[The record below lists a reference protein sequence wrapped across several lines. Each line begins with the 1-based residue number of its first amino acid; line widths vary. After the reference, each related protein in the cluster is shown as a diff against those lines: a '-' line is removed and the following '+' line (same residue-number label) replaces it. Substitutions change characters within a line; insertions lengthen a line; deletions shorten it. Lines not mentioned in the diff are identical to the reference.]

1 MKKRIVSFLM
11 ALVMAVSLLPVSAF
25 AANGA
30 YKVAEDATAQQG
42 EDNSKVTV
50 YFSLSDNG
58 KYKTG
63 TSGKTLAYVP
73 VTVEYFDLDD
83 YGLGKY
89 TRADA
94 GEQPTVLHLFIK
106 MLEQEYLNSG
116 KLTIGGD
123 ALTVSGGA
131 GSMYMT
137 QFWGHDQ
144 NLTYYV
150 NHVYPIMSGSTGATA
165 DWIILKDG
173 DVVDV
178 AMFDDWSFWS
188 DAYAGFQYFMDGDAP
203 THSYTATAGEAKT
216 ITCKTAQ
223 TNMMSPSGTQYNV
236 CGTQTVYYGKTLF
249 AGDAQSV
256 TTDSSGAASI
266 TFPEAGDWYVWA
278 NGAKGKSTSNVVSS
292 PAYAA
297 VTVEAG
303 GVTTPKLTL
312 ALNAKTGLQT
322 VVAGMKNNIQAYD
335 EDGEFVMC
343 RWECSDPSVVFKPSN
358 SAKNDGKGTEYW
370 DVDFT
375 PANIAQNV
383 TITATALDDP
393 TLTGTFTFDVVV
405 FGELYTK
412 VDGVRQDELTLTTEK
427 WKVGR
432 KNTTV
437 NYVVVP
443 DGVDEIAIRPA
454 VGCDVQA
461 LRWTAD
467 AYDEDGFTT
476 VSRDTGAL
484 DETNSLY
491 AAIAERFPK
500 DQYFYTKVNVVK
512 CDKTETD
519 INVTAT
525 VKEMYFFWPL
535 GGEAPTDIKAEGAT
549 LYTPQKLES
558 GVFKLLMDKKAE
570 SARFLFR
577 INADK
582 AYLSDAAFSAVGQ
595 ELSIENGYF
604 VLPVNTAD
612 FGPDKTFPEKLTNKT
627 YYVVAVNPDGRKTP
641 LRVTALRR
649 DDTKDTPDAV
659 VDYLCLASQY
669 TNNANHATGY
679 YGTMPERTLAG
690 YPQSGTGMNMIVS
703 LGNFGGYITYRFDQL
718 ITNDPNHPYGVDFV
732 VRGNNYDVNHL
743 SFYEPAN
750 VLVSQDG
757 ETWYTLAGSDHYS
770 NNAYW
775 DYTMTYT
782 KSDKTVSVFGGEAGL
797 GAEWTD
803 NYGNKGISY
812 LYPLKENYPLFQW
825 SDALEQSITVSGTL
839 LEQAGN
845 DPYGSGA
852 AATPKWGYADTC
864 YNGLNPYTGDEG
876 GEVFDLDWAV
886 DENGQP
892 VQLDW
897 VKYVKVQTASNI
909 DGGSIGEKSAEI
921 SAIYKTD
928 AAAAPVGVTAA
939 PASISI
945 NGQKLA
951 LKDGVDVYSA
961 VADTAVE
968 VAVDAPEGANVY
980 INDVYGK
987 SAKFDSLNHRMVR
1000 VVVQEGEKE
1009 PVIYYVN
1016 LKTQAQADEDAVADV
1031 IAKINAIGTVTLDS
1045 KSAIDEARKAYDK
1058 LTAAQQA
1065 KVSNYAT
1072 LTAAETTYAK
1082 LVADKADQDAAD
1094 AVVAKIDAIGTV
1106 TLDSKKAID
1115 AARKAYD
1122 KLTAAQQARVNN
1134 YATLTTAETTYA
1146 KLVQDKADQDA
1157 ADAVIAKI
1165 NAIGVVSRAA
1175 KSRIDAARKAY
1186 DGLTDAQKALVP
1198 ASVVKTLTDAETAY
1212 SNLPPRHSS
1221 DDTADS
1227 TKPAQSSR
1235 TGDAGIAI
1243 YAAMS
1248 LLSVTGGTWVIGK
1261 KRKH

>member
-1 MKKRIVSFLM
+1 MFLRICAKIQASRPFKIRKIQKRKENHAMKKRILSLLL
-11 ALVMAVSLLPVSAF
+11 ALVMVLSLIPTLAF
-25 AANGA
+25 AA
-30 YKVAEDATAQQG
+30 G
-42 EDNSKVTV
+42 EDYSKVTV

-58 KYKTG
+58 KYKNG

-116 KLTIGGD
+116 KLTVGGD

-203 THSYTATAGEAKT
+203 THSYTATAGEAKV

-249 AGDAQSV
+249 AGDAKSV
-256 TTDSSGAASI
+256 TTDSNGAASI

-278 NGAKGKSTSNVVSS
+278 NGAKGKSTTNVVSS

-303 GVTTPKLTL
+303 GGVTAPKLTL
-312 ALNAKTGLQT
+312 TMDKES
-322 VVAGMKNNIQAYD
+322 VVWSQKVAVTATNEKD
-335 EDGEFVMC
+335 EPVVC
-343 RWECSDPSVVFKPSN
+343 NWKVSDPSVTLY
-358 SAKNDGKGTEYW
+358 SAKYSWDEQTSISIKGTE
-370 DVDFT
+370 VK
-375 PANIAQNV
+375 NGIV
-383 TITATALDDP
+383 LTATSVDDP
-393 TLTGTFTFDVVV
+393 TLQAELRFDVLPLAEVYAVFGDGTKQPLTMKAETRAVGNGTFNVI
-405 FGELYTK
+405 
-412 VDGVRQDELTLTTEK
+412 
-427 WKVGR
+427 
-432 KNTTV
+432 
-437 NYVVVP
+437 
-443 DGVDEIAIRPA
+443 EIPADADHIIVRPA
-454 VGCDVQA
+454 AGFDISDGSGPNTNTPQ
-461 LRWTAD
+461 WTPE
-467 AYDEDGFTT
+467 YDSEGYCAVTRAEGDLEKTT
-476 VSRDTGAL
+476 YAPERITFNRAVLPKYPAAVWFCSR
-484 DETNSLY
+484 
-491 AAIAERFPK
+491 
-500 DQYFYTKVNVVK
+500 
-512 CDKTETD
+512 
-519 INVTAT
+519 INVA
-525 VKEMYFFWPL
+525 KNAIYLAWEL
-535 GGEAPTDIKAEGAT
+535 STDNPIQEIKAENAT
-549 LYTPQKLES
+549 LYTPVRLTQS
-558 GVFKLLMDKKAE
+558 SFRMLLDRNAE
-570 SARFLFR
+570 TAAFLF
-577 INADK
+577 ATDAEK
-582 AYLSDAAFSAVGQ
+582 VYLTDEQYKTEGATLEQKDGF
-595 ELSIENGYF
+595 Y
-604 VLPVNTAD
+604 VLPVKASDLEPNA
-612 FGPDKTFPEKLTNKT
+612 KLPNLMEKT
-627 YYVVAVNPDGRKTP
+627 YYVVAESATGRK
-641 LRVTALRR
+641 LRINVKVNQR
-649 DDTKDTPDAV
+649 DNAMDTPTAV
-659 VDYLCLASQY
+659 EEYLCLASQY
-669 TNNANHATGY
+669 TDNANSVTGL

-690 YPQSGTGMNMIVS
+690 YPQSGTGMGMIVS

-732 VRGNNYDVNHL
+732 VRGNNYGTNDF

-757 ETWYTLAGSDHYS
+757 KTWYTLAGSDHYS
-770 NNAYW
+770 NHAYW
-775 DYTMTYT
+775 DYTITYT
-782 KSDKTVSVFGGEAGL
+782 KSTGTSTVYGGASGT
-797 GAEWTD
+797 AADWTD
-803 NYGNKGISY
+803 SMGYSGTSY
-812 LYPLKENYPLFQW
+812 LYPNKALYPLFPW
-825 SDALEQSITVSGTL
+825 TAENDTSITVTGTL
-839 LEQAGN
+839 LGGEGTTREEIF
-845 DPYGSGA
+845 DV
-852 AATPKWGYADTC
+852 ATPKWGYADTC
-864 YNGLNPYTGDEG
+864 YNGLNPYTGAEG

-892 VQLDW
+892 VKLDW
-897 VKYVKVQTASNI
+897 VKYVKVQTASNV
-909 DGGSIGEKSAEI
+909 DGGSIGEKSTEV

-1031 IAKINAIGTVTLDS
+1031 IAKI
-1045 KSAIDEARKAYDK
+1045 
-1058 LTAAQQA
+1058 
-1065 KVSNYAT
+1065 
-1072 LTAAETTYAK
+1072 
-1082 LVADKADQDAAD
+1082 
-1094 AVVAKIDAIGTV
+1094 DAIGKV
-1106 TLDSKKAID
+1106 TKDSGSDIK

-1122 KLTAAQQARVNN
+1122 AL
-1134 YATLTTAETTYA
+1134 
-1146 KLVQDKADQDA
+1146 
-1157 ADAVIAKI
+1157 
-1165 NAIGVVSRAA
+1165 S
-1175 KSRIDAARKAY
+1175 
-1186 DGLTDAQKALVP
+1186 DAQKELVTNYQ
-1198 ASVVKTLTDAETAY
+1198 TLLDAEKSYKKLTR
-1212 SNLPPRHSS
+1212 PTGGSS
-1221 DDTADS
+1221 SSSTTDDKKNDGKDVKS
-1227 TKPAQSSR
+1227 GN
-1235 TGDAGIAI
+1235 TGDAGITLYLGMGLVAVMAGAVI
-1243 YAAMS
+1243 
-1248 LLSVTGGTWVIGK
+1248 VTR
-1261 KRKH
+1261 KRKEN

>member
-1 MKKRIVSFLM
+1 MKKRIL
-11 ALVMAVSLLPVSAF
+11 SLLLALMMVLSLIPTLAF
-25 AANGA
+25 AA
-30 YKVAEDATAQQG
+30 G

-58 KYKTG
+58 KYKNG

-116 KLTIGGD
+116 KLTVGGD

-178 AMFDDWSFWS
+178 AMFDDWSFWG
-188 DAYAGFQYFMDGDAP
+188 DAYAGFQYFMDGDAL

-249 AGDAQSV
+249 ASDAQSV

-278 NGAKGKSTSNVVSS
+278 NGAKGKSTNNVVSS

-312 ALNAKTGLQT
+312 TMKKKMAMVYCSTGLE
-322 VVAGMKNNIQAYD
+322 AYD
-335 EDGEFVMC
+335 ESGERATCLWEVDEAHRQSVYAPKSPWNGTPDGEGNYPGKYNMYFT
-343 RWECSDPSVVFKPSN
+343 SDAPQ
-358 SAKNDGKGTEYW
+358 T
-370 DVDFT
+370 
-375 PANIAQNV
+375 NV
-383 TITATALDDP
+383 TITATMVSDP
-393 TLTGTFTFDVVV
+393 TVKASVTFDIVPMAEIYAVVN
-405 FGELYTK
+405 GEKAQKLEIEQLK
-412 VDGVRQDELTLTTEK
+412 DAAGKSHGEGIVIPA
-427 WKVGR
+427 
-432 KNTTV
+432 
-437 NYVVVP
+437 YVEQVM
-443 DGVDEIAIRPA
+443 IRPA
-454 VGCDVQA
+454 GEYLV
-461 LRWTAD
+461 AD
-467 AYDEDGFTT
+467 ALDPNKSVWKAKYDESGYCLVNSSVGDINATGLPVEKIGLKRGLLTLYPEDHWQINRVALKGQLEVQDSDGKIYLIWEKGGDAIND
-476 VSRDTGAL
+476 VKA
-484 DETNSLY
+484 EN
-491 AAIAERFPK
+491 AAIFTPYDVAGNSFQLVMEH
-500 DQYFYTKVNVVK
+500 NA
-512 CDKTETD
+512 KT
-519 INVTAT
+519 AS
-525 VKEMYFFWPL
+525 F
-535 GGEAPTDIKAEGAT
+535 A
-549 LYTPQKLES
+549 
-558 GVFKLLMDKKAE
+558 FKLD
-570 SARFLFR
+570 SA
-577 INADK
+577 K
-582 AYLSDAAFSAVGQ
+582 SAAIYDDQFKVKVKD
-595 ELSIENGYF
+595 IEQKDGYF
-604 VLPVNTAD
+604 VLPIRAED
-612 FGPDKTFPEKLTNKT
+612 MEDSASGPAKKT
-627 YYVVAVNPDGRKTP
+627 YYVAIENESGLTTRILVTVYQRFENLNTPTAVEE
-641 LRVTALRR
+641 
-649 DDTKDTPDAV
+649 
-659 VDYLCLASQY
+659 YLCLASQY
-669 TNNANHATGY
+669 TNNTNNVTGF
-679 YGTMPERTLAG
+679 YGIRPERTLLG
-690 YPQSGTGMNMIVS
+690 WPQRGTGELIS
-703 LGNFGGYITYRFDQL
+703 IGNFGGYITYRFDDV
-718 ITNDPNHPYGVDFV
+718 IKNDPSNPYGIDFV
-732 VRGNNYDVNHL
+732 VRGNSWDGTAGF
-743 SFYEPAN
+743 SEPGN
-750 VLVSQDG
+750 VLVSKDG
-757 ETWYTLAGSDHYS
+757 STWYTLAGSDHYS

-782 KSDKTVSVFGGEAGL
+782 KSDKSASTYGGGIGFA
-797 GAEWTD
+797 AEWTD
-803 NYGNKGISY
+803 NHGNSGVSY
-812 LYPLKENYPLFQW
+812 VYPDKSDYPLFRW
-825 SDALEQSITVSGTL
+825 TDALEKSMTVSGTL
-839 LEQAGN
+839 LVSKSSDLSNRE
-845 DPYGSGA
+845 A
-852 AATPKWGYADTC
+852 AFPNWGYVDTG
-864 YNGLNPYTGDEG
+864 YNGLNPYVGG
-876 GEVFDLDWAV
+876 QAGEVFDLDWAV

-892 VQLDW
+892 VKLDW

-909 DGGSIGEKSAEI
+909 DGGSIGEKSTEV

-1031 IAKINAIGTVTLDS
+1031 IAKI
-1045 KSAIDEARKAYDK
+1045 
-1058 LTAAQQA
+1058 
-1065 KVSNYAT
+1065 
-1072 LTAAETTYAK
+1072 
-1082 LVADKADQDAAD
+1082 
-1094 AVVAKIDAIGTV
+1094 DAIGKV
-1106 TLDSKKAID
+1106 TKDSGSSIK

-1122 KLTAAQQARVNN
+1122 AL
-1134 YATLTTAETTYA
+1134 
-1146 KLVQDKADQDA
+1146 
-1157 ADAVIAKI
+1157 
-1165 NAIGVVSRAA
+1165 S
-1175 KSRIDAARKAY
+1175 
-1186 DGLTDAQKALVP
+1186 DAQKELVTNYQ
-1198 ASVVKTLTDAETAY
+1198 TLLDAEKSYKKLTR
-1212 SNLPPRHSS
+1212 PTGGSS
-1221 DDTADS
+1221 SSSTTDDKKNDGKDVKS
-1227 TKPAQSSR
+1227 GN
-1235 TGDAGIAI
+1235 TGDAGITLYLGMGLVAVMAGAVI
-1243 YAAMS
+1243 
-1248 LLSVTGGTWVIGK
+1248 VTR
-1261 KRKH
+1261 KRKEN

>member
-1 MKKRIVSFLM
+1 MKKRILSLLL
-11 ALVMAVSLLPVSAF
+11 ALVMVLSLIPTLAF
-25 AANGA
+25 AA
-30 YKVAEDATAQQG
+30 G
-42 EDNSKVTV
+42 EDYSKVTV

-58 KYKTG
+58 KYKNG

-116 KLTIGGD
+116 KLTVGGD

-203 THSYTATAGEAKT
+203 THSYTATAGEAKV

-249 AGDAQSV
+249 AGDAKSV
-256 TTDSSGAASI
+256 TTDSNGAASI

-278 NGAKGKSTSNVVSS
+278 NGAKGKSTTNVVSS

-303 GVTTPKLTL
+303 GGVTAPKLTL
-312 ALNAKTGLQT
+312 TMDKES
-322 VVAGMKNNIQAYD
+322 VVWSQKVAVTATNEKD
-335 EDGEFVMC
+335 EPVVC
-343 RWECSDPSVVFKPSN
+343 NWKVSDPSVTLY
-358 SAKNDGKGTEYW
+358 SAKYSWDEQTSISIKGTE
-370 DVDFT
+370 VK
-375 PANIAQNV
+375 NGIV
-383 TITATALDDP
+383 LTATSVDDP
-393 TLTGTFTFDVVV
+393 TLQAELRFDVLPLAEVYAVFGDGTKQPLTMKAETRAVGNGTFNVI
-405 FGELYTK
+405 
-412 VDGVRQDELTLTTEK
+412 
-427 WKVGR
+427 
-432 KNTTV
+432 
-437 NYVVVP
+437 
-443 DGVDEIAIRPA
+443 EIPADADHIIVRPA
-454 VGCDVQA
+454 AGFDISDGSGPNTNTPQ
-461 LRWTAD
+461 WTPE
-467 AYDEDGFTT
+467 YDSEGYCAVTRAEGDLEKTT
-476 VSRDTGAL
+476 YAPERITFNRAVLPKYPAAVWFCSR
-484 DETNSLY
+484 
-491 AAIAERFPK
+491 
-500 DQYFYTKVNVVK
+500 
-512 CDKTETD
+512 
-519 INVTAT
+519 INVA
-525 VKEMYFFWPL
+525 KNAIYLAWEL
-535 GGEAPTDIKAEGAT
+535 STDNPIQEIKAENAT
-549 LYTPQKLES
+549 LYTPVRLTQS
-558 GVFKLLMDKKAE
+558 SFRMLLDRNAE
-570 SARFLFR
+570 TAAFLF
-577 INADK
+577 ATDAEK
-582 AYLSDAAFSAVGQ
+582 VYLTDEQYKTEGATLEQKDGF
-595 ELSIENGYF
+595 Y
-604 VLPVNTAD
+604 VLPVKASDLEPNA
-612 FGPDKTFPEKLTNKT
+612 KLPNLMEKT
-627 YYVVAVNPDGRKTP
+627 YYVVAESATGRK
-641 LRVTALRR
+641 LRINVKVNQR
-649 DDTKDTPDAV
+649 DNAMDTPTAV
-659 VDYLCLASQY
+659 EEYLCLASQY
-669 TNNANHATGY
+669 TDNANSVTGLS
-679 YGTMPERTLAG
+679 GTMPERTLAG
-690 YPQSGTGMNMIVS
+690 YPQSGTGMGMIVS

-732 VRGNNYDVNHL
+732 VRGNNYGTNDF

-757 ETWYTLAGSDHYS
+757 KTWYTLAGSDHYS
-770 NNAYW
+770 NHAYW
-775 DYTMTYT
+775 DYTITYT
-782 KSDKTVSVFGGEAGL
+782 KSTGTSTVYGGASGT
-797 GAEWTD
+797 AADWTD
-803 NYGNKGISY
+803 SMGYSGTSY
-812 LYPLKENYPLFQW
+812 LYPNKALYPLFPW
-825 SDALEQSITVSGTL
+825 TAENDTSITVTGTL
-839 LEQAGN
+839 LGGEGTTREEIF
-845 DPYGSGA
+845 DV
-852 AATPKWGYADTC
+852 ATPKWGYADTC
-864 YNGLNPYTGDEG
+864 YNGLNPYTGAEG

-892 VQLDW
+892 VKLDW
-897 VKYVKVQTASNI
+897 VKYVKVQTASNV
-909 DGGSIGEKSAEI
+909 DGGSIGEKSTEV

-1031 IAKINAIGTVTLDS
+1031 IAKI
-1045 KSAIDEARKAYDK
+1045 
-1058 LTAAQQA
+1058 
-1065 KVSNYAT
+1065 
-1072 LTAAETTYAK
+1072 
-1082 LVADKADQDAAD
+1082 
-1094 AVVAKIDAIGTV
+1094 DAIGKV
-1106 TLDSKKAID
+1106 TKDSGSDIK

-1122 KLTAAQQARVNN
+1122 AL
-1134 YATLTTAETTYA
+1134 
-1146 KLVQDKADQDA
+1146 
-1157 ADAVIAKI
+1157 
-1165 NAIGVVSRAA
+1165 S
-1175 KSRIDAARKAY
+1175 
-1186 DGLTDAQKALVP
+1186 DAQKELVTNYQ
-1198 ASVVKTLTDAETAY
+1198 TLLDAEKSYKKLTR
-1212 SNLPPRHSS
+1212 PTGGSS
-1221 DDTADS
+1221 SSSTTDDKKNDGKDVKS
-1227 TKPAQSSR
+1227 GN
-1235 TGDAGIAI
+1235 TGDAGITLYLGMGLVAVMAGAVI
-1243 YAAMS
+1243 
-1248 LLSVTGGTWVIGK
+1248 VTR
-1261 KRKH
+1261 KRKEN

>member
-1 MKKRIVSFLM
+1 MKKRIL
-11 ALVMAVSLLPVSAF
+11 SLLLALMMVLSLIPTLAF
-25 AANGA
+25 AA
-30 YKVAEDATAQQG
+30 G

-58 KYKTG
+58 KYKNG

-116 KLTIGGD
+116 KLTVGGD

-249 AGDAQSV
+249 ASDAQSV

-278 NGAKGKSTSNVVSS
+278 NGAKGKSTNNVVSS

-303 GVTTPKLTL
+303 GVTAPKLTL
-312 ALNAKTGLQT
+312 TMDKES
-322 VVAGMKNNIQAYD
+322 VVWSQKVAVTATNEKD
-335 EDGEFVMC
+335 EPVVC
-343 RWECSDPSVVFKPSN
+343 NWKVSDPSVTLY
-358 SAKNDGKGTEYW
+358 SAKYSWDEQTSISIKGTE
-370 DVDFT
+370 VK
-375 PANIAQNV
+375 NGIV
-383 TITATALDDP
+383 LTATSVDDP
-393 TLTGTFTFDVVV
+393 TLQAELRFDVLPLAEVYAVFGDGTKQPLTMKAETRAVGNGTFNVI
-405 FGELYTK
+405 
-412 VDGVRQDELTLTTEK
+412 
-427 WKVGR
+427 
-432 KNTTV
+432 
-437 NYVVVP
+437 
-443 DGVDEIAIRPA
+443 EIPADADHIIVRPA
-454 VGCDVQA
+454 AGFDISDGSGPNTNTPQ
-461 LRWTAD
+461 WIPE
-467 AYDEDGFTT
+467 YDSEGYCAVTRAEGDLEKTT
-476 VSRDTGAL
+476 YAPERITFNRAVLPKYPAAVWFCSR
-484 DETNSLY
+484 
-491 AAIAERFPK
+491 
-500 DQYFYTKVNVVK
+500 
-512 CDKTETD
+512 
-519 INVTAT
+519 INVA
-525 VKEMYFFWPL
+525 KNAIYLAWEL
-535 GGEAPTDIKAEGAT
+535 STDNPIQEIKAENAT
-549 LYTPQKLES
+549 LYTPVRLTQS
-558 GVFKLLMDKKAE
+558 SFRMLLDRNAE
-570 SARFLFR
+570 TAAFLF
-577 INADK
+577 ATDAEK
-582 AYLSDAAFSAVGQ
+582 VYLTDEQYKTEGATLEQKDGF
-595 ELSIENGYF
+595 Y
-604 VLPVNTAD
+604 VLPVKASDLEPNA
-612 FGPDKTFPEKLTNKT
+612 KLPNLMEKT
-627 YYVVAVNPDGRKTP
+627 YYVVAESATGRK
-641 LRVTALRR
+641 LRINVKVNQR
-649 DDTKDTPDAV
+649 DNAMDTPTAV
-659 VDYLCLASQY
+659 EEYLCLASQY
-669 TNNANHATGY
+669 TDNANSVTGL

-690 YPQSGTGMNMIVS
+690 YPQSGTGMGMIVS

-732 VRGNNYDVNHL
+732 VRGNNYGTNDF

-757 ETWYTLAGSDHYS
+757 KTWYTLAGSDHYS
-770 NNAYW
+770 NHAYW
-775 DYTMTYT
+775 DYTITYT
-782 KSDKTVSVFGGEAGL
+782 KSTGTSTVYGGASGT
-797 GAEWTD
+797 AADWTD
-803 NYGNKGISY
+803 SMGYSGTSY
-812 LYPLKENYPLFQW
+812 LYPNKALYPLFPW
-825 SDALEQSITVSGTL
+825 TAENDTSITVTGTL
-839 LEQAGN
+839 LGGKGTTRNEIFNVAV
-845 DPYGSGA
+845 
-852 AATPKWGYADTC
+852 PKWGYADTC
-864 YNGLNPYTGDEG
+864 YNGLNPYTGAEG

-892 VQLDW
+892 VKLDW
-897 VKYVKVQTASNI
+897 VKYVKVQTASNV
-909 DGGSIGEKSAEI
+909 DGGGIGEKSTEV

-1031 IAKINAIGTVTLDS
+1031 IAKI
-1045 KSAIDEARKAYDK
+1045 
-1058 LTAAQQA
+1058 
-1065 KVSNYAT
+1065 
-1072 LTAAETTYAK
+1072 
-1082 LVADKADQDAAD
+1082 
-1094 AVVAKIDAIGTV
+1094 DAIGKV
-1106 TLDSKKAID
+1106 TKDSGSSIK
-1115 AARKAYD
+1115 AARKAY
-1122 KLTAAQQARVNN
+1122 
-1134 YATLTTAETTYA
+1134 
-1146 KLVQDKADQDA
+1146 
-1157 ADAVIAKI
+1157 
-1165 NAIGVVSRAA
+1165 NALS
-1175 KSRIDAARKAY
+1175 
-1186 DGLTDAQKALVP
+1186 DAQKELVTNYQ
-1198 ASVVKTLTDAETAY
+1198 TLLDAEKSYKKLTR
-1212 SNLPPRHSS
+1212 PTGGSS
-1221 DDTADS
+1221 SSSTTDDKKNDGKDVKS
-1227 TKPAQSSR
+1227 GN
-1235 TGDAGIAI
+1235 TGDAGITLYLGMGLVAVMAGAVI
-1243 YAAMS
+1243 
-1248 LLSVTGGTWVIGK
+1248 VTR
-1261 KRKH
+1261 KRKEN

>member
-1 MKKRIVSFLM
+1 MKKRIL
-11 ALVMAVSLLPVSAF
+11 SLLLALMMVLSLIPTLAF
-25 AANGA
+25 AA
-30 YKVAEDATAQQG
+30 G

-58 KYKTG
+58 KYKNG

-116 KLTIGGD
+116 KLTVGGD

-178 AMFDDWSFWS
+178 AMFDDWSFWG

-249 AGDAQSV
+249 ASDAQSV

-278 NGAKGKSTSNVVSS
+278 NGAKGKSTNNVVSS

-312 ALNAKTGLQT
+312 TTDKESVIWNEKVT
-322 VVAGMKNNIQAYD
+322 VTATNEK
-335 EDGEFVMC
+335 GEPVVC
-343 RWECSDPSVVFKPSN
+343 NWTVNDPSVMPY
-358 SAKNDGKGTEYW
+358 SAKNPWDGQSSIAIKGTE
-370 DVDFT
+370 VKN
-375 PANIAQNV
+375 ALV
-383 TITATALDDP
+383 LTATSVDDP
-393 TLTGTFTFDVVV
+393 TLQGELQFNVLPLAEVYAVFGDGTKQPLTMKAETRAVGNGTFNVIEIPAAVDHILVRPAKGYTIIDNSGPATGTTLWTPEYDSEGFCAVTRAQGDLSKTAFAPERVLFTRGILPKYPESDWLCNRIKVEKENV
-405 FGELYTK
+405 FLAWEQDTDSPIQEVK
-412 VDGVRQDELTLTTEK
+412 VE
-427 WKVGR
+427 
-432 KNTTV
+432 N
-437 NYVVVP
+437 
-443 DGVDEIAIRPA
+443 
-454 VGCDVQA
+454 
-461 LRWTAD
+461 
-467 AYDEDGFTT
+467 
-476 VSRDTGAL
+476 
-484 DETNSLY
+484 
-491 AAIAERFPK
+491 
-500 DQYFYTKVNVVK
+500 
-512 CDKTETD
+512 
-519 INVTAT
+519 
-525 VKEMYFFWPL
+525 
-535 GGEAPTDIKAEGAT
+535 AT
-549 LYTPQKLES
+549 LYTPVQTAQNRFSMILDRNAETASFLFNTEAKKVYLTDEQY
-558 GVFKLLMDKKAE
+558 KAE
-570 SARFLFR
+570 G
-577 INADK
+577 
-582 AYLSDAAFSAVGQ
+582 AALEQKDGF
-595 ELSIENGYF
+595 Y
-604 VLPVNTAD
+604 VLPVNASELEAS
-612 FGPDKTFPEKLTNKT
+612 GLHSRRMEKT
-627 YYVVAVNPDGRKTP
+627 YYVLAESTTGRK
-641 LRVTALRR
+641 LRFNVTVYQR
-649 DDTKDTPDAV
+649 DNAMDTPTAV
-659 VDYLCLASQY
+659 EEYLCLASQY
-669 TNNANHATGY
+669 TNNSNNATGT

-690 YPQSGTGMNMIVS
+690 FPQGGTGMNMLVS
-703 LGNFGGYITYRFDQL
+703 LGNFGGYIIYRFDQL

-732 VRGNNYDVNHL
+732 VRGNNYGTNDF

-757 ETWYTLAGSDHYS
+757 KTWYTLAGSDHYS
-770 NNAYW
+770 NHAYW
-775 DYTMTYT
+775 DYTITYT
-782 KSDKTVSVFGGEAGL
+782 KSTGTSTVYGGASGT
-797 GAEWTD
+797 AADWTD
-803 NYGNKGISY
+803 SMGYSGTSY
-812 LYPLKENYPLFQW
+812 LYPNKALYPLFPW
-825 SDALEQSITVSGTL
+825 TAENDTSITVTGTL
-839 LEQAGN
+839 LGGKGTTRNEIFNVAV
-845 DPYGSGA
+845 
-852 AATPKWGYADTC
+852 PKWGYADTC
-864 YNGLNPYTGDEG
+864 YNGLNPYTGAEG

-892 VQLDW
+892 VKLDW
-897 VKYVKVQTASNI
+897 VKYVKVQTASNV
-909 DGGSIGEKSAEI
+909 DGGSIGEKSTEV

-968 VAVDAPEGANVY
+968 VAVDAPENTNVY

-1031 IAKINAIGTVTLDS
+1031 IAKI
-1045 KSAIDEARKAYDK
+1045 
-1058 LTAAQQA
+1058 
-1065 KVSNYAT
+1065 
-1072 LTAAETTYAK
+1072 
-1082 LVADKADQDAAD
+1082 
-1094 AVVAKIDAIGTV
+1094 DAIGEV
-1106 TLDSKKAID
+1106 TKDSGSSIK

-1122 KLTAAQQARVNN
+1122 AL
-1134 YATLTTAETTYA
+1134 
-1146 KLVQDKADQDA
+1146 
-1157 ADAVIAKI
+1157 
-1165 NAIGVVSRAA
+1165 S
-1175 KSRIDAARKAY
+1175 
-1186 DGLTDAQKALVP
+1186 DAQKELVTNYQ
-1198 ASVVKTLTDAETAY
+1198 TLLDAEKSYKKLTR
-1212 SNLPPRHSS
+1212 PTGGSS
-1221 DDTADS
+1221 SSSTTDDKKNDGKDVKS
-1227 TKPAQSSR
+1227 GN
-1235 TGDAGIAI
+1235 TGDAGITLYLGMGLVAVMAGAVI
-1243 YAAMS
+1243 
-1248 LLSVTGGTWVIGK
+1248 VTR
-1261 KRKH
+1261 KRKEN

>member
-1 MKKRIVSFLM
+1 MKKRIVSFLL
-11 ALVMAVSLLPVSAF
+11 ALVMAVSLMPVSAF
-25 AANGA
+25 AVDGA
-30 YKVAEDATAQQG
+30 YTVAKDAAVQQG

-58 KYKTG
+58 KYKNG

-116 KLTIGGD
+116 KLTVGGD

-178 AMFDDWSFWS
+178 VMFDDWSFWG

-249 AGDAQSV
+249 AGDAQSI
-256 TTDSSGAASI
+256 TTDSNGAASI
-266 TFPEAGDWYVWA
+266 TFPEAGDWYVWV
-278 NGAKGKSTSNVVSS
+278 NGAKGKSTTNVVSS

-312 ALNAKTGLQT
+312 TMEEKSAIWSEKAT
-322 VVAGMKNNIQAYD
+322 VTATNEK
-335 EDGEFVMC
+335 GEPVVC
-343 RWECSDPSVVFKPSN
+343 NWTVNDPSVTLYSSRYSWDAQTGVSI
-358 SAKNDGKGTEYW
+358 KGTE
-370 DVDFT
+370 VK
-375 PANIAQNV
+375 NGIV
-383 TITATALDDP
+383 LTATSVDDP
-393 TLTGTFTFDVVV
+393 TLQAELRFDVLPLAEVYAVFDDGSKQPLTPKEETKAVGNGTF
-405 FGELYTK
+405 K
-412 VDGVRQDELTLTTEK
+412 VIEIPAGADHIMVRLAEGYNITDGS
-427 WKVGR
+427 G
-432 KNTTV
+432 
-437 NYVVVP
+437 P
-443 DGVDEIAIRPA
+443 
-454 VGCDVQA
+454 
-461 LRWTAD
+461 
-467 AYDEDGFTT
+467 
-476 VSRDTGAL
+476 
-484 DETNSLY
+484 ETNTPLWTPEYDSEGYCTVTRAEGDLEKTPFNPERILFSRAVQPKY
-491 AAIAERFPK
+491 PAAEWFCSRINVAKNNTIYLAWELSTDSPIQEIKAENAT
-500 DQYFYTKVNVVK
+500 FYTPMRLTQSSFRMLLDRNAETAAFLFATDAEKVYL
-512 CDKTETD
+512 TD
-519 INVTAT
+519 
-525 VKEMYFFWPL
+525 EQY
-535 GGEAPTDIKAEGAT
+535 KAEGAA
-549 LYTPQKLES
+549 LEQKD
-558 GVFKLLMDKKAE
+558 GF
-570 SARFLFR
+570 
-577 INADK
+577 
-582 AYLSDAAFSAVGQ
+582 Y
-595 ELSIENGYF
+595 
-604 VLPVNTAD
+604 VLPVKASDLEPNA
-612 FGPDKTFPEKLTNKT
+612 KLPILMEKT
-627 YYVVAVNPDGRKTP
+627 YYVVAESTTGRK
-641 LRVTALRR
+641 LRINVQANQR
-649 DDTKDTPDAV
+649 DNTMDTPTAV
-659 VDYLCLASQY
+659 EEYLCLASQY
-669 TNNANHATGY
+669 TNNANSATGT

-690 YPQSGTGMNMIVS
+690 YPQIGTGMNMIAS

-732 VRGNNYDVNHL
+732 VRGNGYGSSGFD
-743 SFYEPAN
+743 EPAN

-757 ETWYTLAGSDHYS
+757 KTWYTLAGSDHYS
-770 NNAYW
+770 NHAYW
-775 DYTMTYT
+775 DYTITYT
-782 KSDKTVSVFGGEAGL
+782 KSTGTSTVYGGASGT
-797 GAEWTD
+797 AADWTD
-803 NYGNKGISY
+803 SMGYSGTSY
-812 LYPLKENYPLFQW
+812 LYPNKDLYPLFPW
-825 SDALEQSITVSGTL
+825 TEENDTSITVTGTL
-839 LEQAGN
+839 LGGEGTTREEIF
-845 DPYGSGA
+845 DV
-852 AATPKWGYADTC
+852 ATPKWGYADTC
-864 YNGLNPYTGDEG
+864 YKGLNPYTGGEG

-886 DENGQP
+886 DKNGQP

-897 VKYVKVQTASNI
+897 VKYVKVQTASNV
-909 DGGSIGEKSAEI
+909 DGGSIGEKSTEV

-968 VAVDAPEGANVY
+968 VAVDAPENTNVY

-1031 IAKINAIGTVTLDS
+1031 IAKINAIGTVTL
-1045 KSAIDEARKAYDK
+1045 K
-1058 LTAAQQA
+1058 
-1065 KVSNYAT
+1065 
-1072 LTAAETTYAK
+1072 
-1082 LVADKADQDAAD
+1082 
-1094 AVVAKIDAIGTV
+1094 
-1106 TLDSKKAID
+1106 SKKAID

-1122 KLTAAQQARVNN
+1122 KLTAAQQARVSNYAALTAAETTYAKLVQDKADQNAADAVIAKIDAIGTVTLKSKKAIDAARKAYDKLTAAQQARVSN
-1134 YATLTTAETTYA
+1134 YATLTAAETTYA

-1157 ADAVIAKI
+1157 ADAAIAKI

-1175 KSRIDAARKAY
+1175 KRRIDAARKAY

-1248 LLSVTGGTWVIGK
+1248 LLSVTGGAWVIGK

>member
-1 MKKRIVSFLM
+1 MKKRILSLLL
-11 ALVMAVSLLPVSAF
+11 ALVMVLSLIPTLAF
-25 AANGA
+25 AA
-30 YKVAEDATAQQG
+30 G
-42 EDNSKVTV
+42 EDYSKVTV

-58 KYKTG
+58 KYKNG

-116 KLTIGGD
+116 KLTVGGD

-203 THSYTATAGEAKT
+203 THSYTATAGEAKV

-249 AGDAQSV
+249 AGDAKSV
-256 TTDSSGAASI
+256 TTDSNGAASI

-278 NGAKGKSTSNVVSS
+278 NGAKGKSTTNVVSS

-303 GVTTPKLTL
+303 GGVTAPKLTL
-312 ALNAKTGLQT
+312 TMDKES
-322 VVAGMKNNIQAYD
+322 VVWSQKVAVTATNEKD
-335 EDGEFVMC
+335 EPVVC
-343 RWECSDPSVVFKPSN
+343 NWKVSDPSVTLY
-358 SAKNDGKGTEYW
+358 SAKYSWDEQTSISIKGTE
-370 DVDFT
+370 VK
-375 PANIAQNV
+375 NGIV
-383 TITATALDDP
+383 LTATSVDDP
-393 TLTGTFTFDVVV
+393 TLQAELRFDVLPLAEVYAVFGDGTKQPLTMKAETRAVGNGTFNVI
-405 FGELYTK
+405 
-412 VDGVRQDELTLTTEK
+412 
-427 WKVGR
+427 
-432 KNTTV
+432 
-437 NYVVVP
+437 
-443 DGVDEIAIRPA
+443 EIPADADHIIVRPA
-454 VGCDVQA
+454 AGFDISDGSGPNTNTPQ
-461 LRWTAD
+461 WTPE
-467 AYDEDGFTT
+467 YDSEGYCAVTRAEGDLEKTT
-476 VSRDTGAL
+476 YAPERITFNRAVLPKYPAAVWFCSR
-484 DETNSLY
+484 
-491 AAIAERFPK
+491 
-500 DQYFYTKVNVVK
+500 
-512 CDKTETD
+512 
-519 INVTAT
+519 INVA
-525 VKEMYFFWPL
+525 KNAIYLAWEL
-535 GGEAPTDIKAEGAT
+535 STDNPIQEIKAENAT
-549 LYTPQKLES
+549 LYTPVRLTQS
-558 GVFKLLMDKKAE
+558 SFRMLLDRNAE
-570 SARFLFR
+570 TAAFLF
-577 INADK
+577 ATDAEK
-582 AYLSDAAFSAVGQ
+582 VYLTDEQYKTEGATLEQKDGF
-595 ELSIENGYF
+595 Y
-604 VLPVNTAD
+604 VLPVKASDLEPNA
-612 FGPDKTFPEKLTNKT
+612 KLPNLMEKT
-627 YYVVAVNPDGRKTP
+627 YYVVAESATGRK
-641 LRVTALRR
+641 LRINVKVNQR
-649 DDTKDTPDAV
+649 DNAMDTPTAV
-659 VDYLCLASQY
+659 EEYLCLASQY
-669 TNNANHATGY
+669 TDNANSVTGL

-690 YPQSGTGMNMIVS
+690 YPQSGTGMGMIVS

-732 VRGNNYDVNHL
+732 VRGNNYGTNDF

-757 ETWYTLAGSDHYS
+757 KTWYTLAGSDHYS
-770 NNAYW
+770 NHAYW
-775 DYTMTYT
+775 DYTITYT
-782 KSDKTVSVFGGEAGL
+782 KSTGTSTVYGGASGT
-797 GAEWTD
+797 AADWTD
-803 NYGNKGISY
+803 SMGYSGTSY
-812 LYPLKENYPLFQW
+812 LYPNKALYPLFPW
-825 SDALEQSITVSGTL
+825 TAENDTSITVTGTL
-839 LEQAGN
+839 LGGEGTTREEIF
-845 DPYGSGA
+845 DV
-852 AATPKWGYADTC
+852 ATPKWGYADTC
-864 YNGLNPYTGDEG
+864 YNGLNPYTGAEG

-892 VQLDW
+892 VKLDW
-897 VKYVKVQTASNI
+897 VKYVKVQTASNV
-909 DGGSIGEKSAEI
+909 DGGSIGEKSTEV

-1031 IAKINAIGTVTLDS
+1031 IAKI
-1045 KSAIDEARKAYDK
+1045 
-1058 LTAAQQA
+1058 
-1065 KVSNYAT
+1065 
-1072 LTAAETTYAK
+1072 
-1082 LVADKADQDAAD
+1082 
-1094 AVVAKIDAIGTV
+1094 DAIGKV
-1106 TLDSKKAID
+1106 TKDSGSDIK

-1122 KLTAAQQARVNN
+1122 AL
-1134 YATLTTAETTYA
+1134 
-1146 KLVQDKADQDA
+1146 
-1157 ADAVIAKI
+1157 
-1165 NAIGVVSRAA
+1165 S
-1175 KSRIDAARKAY
+1175 
-1186 DGLTDAQKALVP
+1186 DAQKELVTNYQ
-1198 ASVVKTLTDAETAY
+1198 TLLDAEKSYKKLTR
-1212 SNLPPRHSS
+1212 PTGGSS
-1221 DDTADS
+1221 SSSTTDDKKNDGKDVKS
-1227 TKPAQSSR
+1227 GN
-1235 TGDAGIAI
+1235 TGDAGITLYLGMGLVAVMAGAVI
-1243 YAAMS
+1243 
-1248 LLSVTGGTWVIGK
+1248 VTR
-1261 KRKH
+1261 KRKEN

>member
-1 MKKRIVSFLM
+1 MKKRIL
-11 ALVMAVSLLPVSAF
+11 SLLLALMMVLSLIPTLAF
-25 AANGA
+25 AA
-30 YKVAEDATAQQG
+30 G

-58 KYKTG
+58 KYKNG

-116 KLTIGGD
+116 KLTVGGD

-178 AMFDDWSFWS
+178 AMFDDWSFWG

-249 AGDAQSV
+249 ASDAQSV

-278 NGAKGKSTSNVVSS
+278 NGAKGKSTNNVVSS

-312 ALNAKTGLQT
+312 TTDKESVIWNEKVT
-322 VVAGMKNNIQAYD
+322 VTATNEK
-335 EDGEFVMC
+335 GEPVVC
-343 RWECSDPSVVFKPSN
+343 NWKVSDPSVTLY
-358 SAKNDGKGTEYW
+358 SAKYSWDEQTSISIKGTE
-370 DVDFT
+370 VK
-375 PANIAQNV
+375 NGIV
-383 TITATALDDP
+383 LTATSVDDP
-393 TLTGTFTFDVVV
+393 TLQAELRFDVLPLAEVYAVFGDGTKQPLTMKAETRAVGNGTFNVI
-405 FGELYTK
+405 
-412 VDGVRQDELTLTTEK
+412 
-427 WKVGR
+427 
-432 KNTTV
+432 
-437 NYVVVP
+437 
-443 DGVDEIAIRPA
+443 EIPADADHIIVRPA
-454 VGCDVQA
+454 AGFDISDGSGPNTNTPQ
-461 LRWTAD
+461 WTPE
-467 AYDEDGFTT
+467 YDSEGYCAVTRAEGDLEKTT
-476 VSRDTGAL
+476 YAPERITFNRAVLPKYPAAVWFCSR
-484 DETNSLY
+484 
-491 AAIAERFPK
+491 
-500 DQYFYTKVNVVK
+500 
-512 CDKTETD
+512 
-519 INVTAT
+519 INVA
-525 VKEMYFFWPL
+525 KNAIYLAWEL
-535 GGEAPTDIKAEGAT
+535 STDNPIQEIKAENAT
-549 LYTPQKLES
+549 LYTPVRLTQS
-558 GVFKLLMDKKAE
+558 SFRMLLDRNAE
-570 SARFLFR
+570 TAAFLF
-577 INADK
+577 ATDAEK
-582 AYLSDAAFSAVGQ
+582 VYLTDEQYKTEGATLEQKDGF
-595 ELSIENGYF
+595 Y
-604 VLPVNTAD
+604 VLPVKASDLEPNA
-612 FGPDKTFPEKLTNKT
+612 KLPNLMEKT
-627 YYVVAVNPDGRKTP
+627 YYVVAESATGRK
-641 LRVTALRR
+641 LRINVKVNQR
-649 DDTKDTPDAV
+649 DNAMDTPTAV
-659 VDYLCLASQY
+659 EEYLCLASQY
-669 TNNANHATGY
+669 TDNANSVTGL

-690 YPQSGTGMNMIVS
+690 YPQSGTGMGMIVS

-732 VRGNNYDVNHL
+732 VRGNNYGTNDF

-757 ETWYTLAGSDHYS
+757 KTWYTLAGSDHYS
-770 NNAYW
+770 NHAYW
-775 DYTMTYT
+775 DYTITYT
-782 KSDKTVSVFGGEAGL
+782 KSTGTSTVYGGASGT
-797 GAEWTD
+797 AADWTD
-803 NYGNKGISY
+803 SMGYSGTSY
-812 LYPLKENYPLFQW
+812 LYPNKALYPLFPW
-825 SDALEQSITVSGTL
+825 TAENDTSITVTGTL
-839 LEQAGN
+839 LGGKGTTRNEIFNVAV
-845 DPYGSGA
+845 
-852 AATPKWGYADTC
+852 PKWGYADTC
-864 YNGLNPYTGDEG
+864 YNGLNPYTGAEG

-892 VQLDW
+892 VKLDW
-897 VKYVKVQTASNI
+897 VKYVKVQTASNV
-909 DGGSIGEKSAEI
+909 DGGGIGEKSTEV

-968 VAVDAPEGANVY
+968 VAVDAPENTNVY

-1031 IAKINAIGTVTLDS
+1031 IAKI
-1045 KSAIDEARKAYDK
+1045 
-1058 LTAAQQA
+1058 
-1065 KVSNYAT
+1065 
-1072 LTAAETTYAK
+1072 
-1082 LVADKADQDAAD
+1082 
-1094 AVVAKIDAIGTV
+1094 DAIGKV
-1106 TLDSKKAID
+1106 TKDSGSSIK

-1122 KLTAAQQARVNN
+1122 AL
-1134 YATLTTAETTYA
+1134 
-1146 KLVQDKADQDA
+1146 
-1157 ADAVIAKI
+1157 
-1165 NAIGVVSRAA
+1165 S
-1175 KSRIDAARKAY
+1175 
-1186 DGLTDAQKALVP
+1186 DAQKELVTNYQ
-1198 ASVVKTLTDAETAY
+1198 TLLDAEKSYKKLTR
-1212 SNLPPRHSS
+1212 PTGGSS
-1221 DDTADS
+1221 SSSTTDDKKNDGKDVKS
-1227 TKPAQSSR
+1227 GN
-1235 TGDAGIAI
+1235 TGDAGITLYLGMGLVAVMAGAVI
-1243 YAAMS
+1243 
-1248 LLSVTGGTWVIGK
+1248 VTR
-1261 KRKH
+1261 KRKEN

>member
-1 MKKRIVSFLM
+1 MKKRILSLLL
-11 ALVMAVSLLPVSAF
+11 ALVMVLSLIPTLAF
-25 AANGA
+25 AA
-30 YKVAEDATAQQG
+30 G
-42 EDNSKVTV
+42 EDYSKVTV

-58 KYKTG
+58 KYKNG

-116 KLTIGGD
+116 KLTVGGD

-203 THSYTATAGEAKT
+203 THSYTATAGEAKV

-249 AGDAQSV
+249 AGDAKSV
-256 TTDSSGAASI
+256 TTDSNGAASI

-278 NGAKGKSTSNVVSS
+278 NGAKGKSTTNVVSS

-303 GVTTPKLTL
+303 GGVTAPKLTL
-312 ALNAKTGLQT
+312 TMDKES
-322 VVAGMKNNIQAYD
+322 VVWSQKVAVTATNEKD
-335 EDGEFVMC
+335 EPVVC
-343 RWECSDPSVVFKPSN
+343 NWKVSDPSVTLY
-358 SAKNDGKGTEYW
+358 SAKYSWDEQTSISIKGTE
-370 DVDFT
+370 VK
-375 PANIAQNV
+375 NGIV
-383 TITATALDDP
+383 LTATSVDDP
-393 TLTGTFTFDVVV
+393 TLQAELRFDVLPLAEVYAVFGDGTKQPLTMKAETRAVGNGTFNVI
-405 FGELYTK
+405 
-412 VDGVRQDELTLTTEK
+412 
-427 WKVGR
+427 
-432 KNTTV
+432 
-437 NYVVVP
+437 
-443 DGVDEIAIRPA
+443 EIPADADHIIVRPA
-454 VGCDVQA
+454 AGFDISDGSGPNTNTPQ
-461 LRWTAD
+461 WTPE
-467 AYDEDGFTT
+467 YDSEGYCAVTRAEGDLEKTT
-476 VSRDTGAL
+476 YAPERITFNRAVLPKYPAAVWFCSR
-484 DETNSLY
+484 
-491 AAIAERFPK
+491 
-500 DQYFYTKVNVVK
+500 
-512 CDKTETD
+512 
-519 INVTAT
+519 INVA
-525 VKEMYFFWPL
+525 KNAIYLAWEL
-535 GGEAPTDIKAEGAT
+535 STDNPIQEIKAENAT
-549 LYTPQKLES
+549 LYTPVRLTQS
-558 GVFKLLMDKKAE
+558 SFRMLLDRNAE
-570 SARFLFR
+570 TAAFLF
-577 INADK
+577 ATDAEK
-582 AYLSDAAFSAVGQ
+582 VYLTDEQYKTEGATLEQKDGF
-595 ELSIENGYF
+595 Y
-604 VLPVNTAD
+604 VLPVKASDLEPNA
-612 FGPDKTFPEKLTNKT
+612 KLPNLMEKT
-627 YYVVAVNPDGRKTP
+627 YYVVAESATGRK
-641 LRVTALRR
+641 LRINVKVNQR
-649 DDTKDTPDAV
+649 DNAMDTPTAV
-659 VDYLCLASQY
+659 EEYLCLASQY
-669 TNNANHATGY
+669 TDNANSVTGL

-690 YPQSGTGMNMIVS
+690 YPQSGTGMGMIVS

-732 VRGNNYDVNHL
+732 VRGNNYGTNDF

-757 ETWYTLAGSDHYS
+757 KTWYTLAGSDHYS
-770 NNAYW
+770 NHAYW
-775 DYTMTYT
+775 DYTITYT
-782 KSDKTVSVFGGEAGL
+782 KSTGTSTVYGGASGT
-797 GAEWTD
+797 AADWTD
-803 NYGNKGISY
+803 SMGYSGTSY
-812 LYPLKENYPLFQW
+812 LYPNKALYPLFPW
-825 SDALEQSITVSGTL
+825 TAENDTSITVTGTL
-839 LEQAGN
+839 LGGEGTTREEIF
-845 DPYGSGA
+845 DV
-852 AATPKWGYADTC
+852 ATPKWGYADTC
-864 YNGLNPYTGDEG
+864 YNGLNPYTGAEG

-892 VQLDW
+892 VKLDW
-897 VKYVKVQTASNI
+897 VKYVKVQTASNV
-909 DGGSIGEKSAEI
+909 DGGGIGEKSTEV

-1031 IAKINAIGTVTLDS
+1031 IAKI
-1045 KSAIDEARKAYDK
+1045 
-1058 LTAAQQA
+1058 
-1065 KVSNYAT
+1065 
-1072 LTAAETTYAK
+1072 
-1082 LVADKADQDAAD
+1082 
-1094 AVVAKIDAIGTV
+1094 DAIGKV
-1106 TLDSKKAID
+1106 TKDSGSDIK

-1122 KLTAAQQARVNN
+1122 AL
-1134 YATLTTAETTYA
+1134 
-1146 KLVQDKADQDA
+1146 
-1157 ADAVIAKI
+1157 
-1165 NAIGVVSRAA
+1165 S
-1175 KSRIDAARKAY
+1175 
-1186 DGLTDAQKALVP
+1186 DAQKELVTNYQ
-1198 ASVVKTLTDAETAY
+1198 TLLDAEKSYKKLTR
-1212 SNLPPRHSS
+1212 PTGGSS
-1221 DDTADS
+1221 SSSTTDDKKNDGKDVKS
-1227 TKPAQSSR
+1227 GN
-1235 TGDAGIAI
+1235 TGDAGITLYLGMGLVAVMAGAVI
-1243 YAAMS
+1243 
-1248 LLSVTGGTWVIGK
+1248 VTR
-1261 KRKH
+1261 KRKEN

>member
-1 MKKRIVSFLM
+1 MKKRILSLLL
-11 ALVMAVSLLPVSAF
+11 ALVMVLSLIPTLAF
-25 AANGA
+25 AA
-30 YKVAEDATAQQG
+30 G
-42 EDNSKVTV
+42 EDYSKVTV

-58 KYKTG
+58 KYKNG

-116 KLTIGGD
+116 KLTVGGD

-203 THSYTATAGEAKT
+203 THSYTATAGEAKV

-249 AGDAQSV
+249 AGDAKSV
-256 TTDSSGAASI
+256 TTDSNGAASI

-278 NGAKGKSTSNVVSS
+278 NGAKGKSTTNVVSS

-303 GVTTPKLTL
+303 GGVTAPKLTL
-312 ALNAKTGLQT
+312 TMDKES
-322 VVAGMKNNIQAYD
+322 VVWSQKVAVTATNEKD
-335 EDGEFVMC
+335 EPVVC
-343 RWECSDPSVVFKPSN
+343 NWKVSDPSVTLY
-358 SAKNDGKGTEYW
+358 SAKYSWDEQTSISIKGTE
-370 DVDFT
+370 VK
-375 PANIAQNV
+375 NGIV
-383 TITATALDDP
+383 LTATSVDDP
-393 TLTGTFTFDVVV
+393 TLQAELRFDVLPLAEVYAVFGDGTKQPLTMKAETRAVGNGTFNVI
-405 FGELYTK
+405 
-412 VDGVRQDELTLTTEK
+412 
-427 WKVGR
+427 
-432 KNTTV
+432 
-437 NYVVVP
+437 
-443 DGVDEIAIRPA
+443 EIPADADHIIVRPA
-454 VGCDVQA
+454 AGFDISDGSGPNTNTPQ
-461 LRWTAD
+461 WIPE
-467 AYDEDGFTT
+467 YDSEGYCAVTRAEGDLEKTT
-476 VSRDTGAL
+476 YAPERITFNRAVLPKYPAAVWFCSR
-484 DETNSLY
+484 
-491 AAIAERFPK
+491 
-500 DQYFYTKVNVVK
+500 
-512 CDKTETD
+512 
-519 INVTAT
+519 INVA
-525 VKEMYFFWPL
+525 KNAIYLAWEL
-535 GGEAPTDIKAEGAT
+535 STDNPIQEIKAENAT
-549 LYTPQKLES
+549 LYTPVRLTQS
-558 GVFKLLMDKKAE
+558 SFRMLLDRNAE
-570 SARFLFR
+570 TAAFLF
-577 INADK
+577 ATDAEK
-582 AYLSDAAFSAVGQ
+582 VYLTDEQYKTEGATLEQKDGF
-595 ELSIENGYF
+595 Y
-604 VLPVNTAD
+604 VLPVKASDLEPNA
-612 FGPDKTFPEKLTNKT
+612 KLPNLMEKT
-627 YYVVAVNPDGRKTP
+627 YYVVAESATGRK
-641 LRVTALRR
+641 LRINVKVNQR
-649 DDTKDTPDAV
+649 DNAMDTPTAV
-659 VDYLCLASQY
+659 EEYLCLASQY
-669 TNNANHATGY
+669 TDNANSVTGL

-690 YPQSGTGMNMIVS
+690 YPQSGTGMGMIVS

-732 VRGNNYDVNHL
+732 VRGNNYGTNDF

-757 ETWYTLAGSDHYS
+757 KTWYTLAGSDHYS
-770 NNAYW
+770 NHAYW
-775 DYTMTYT
+775 DYTITYT
-782 KSDKTVSVFGGEAGL
+782 KSTGTSTVYGGASGT
-797 GAEWTD
+797 AADWTD
-803 NYGNKGISY
+803 SMGYSGTSY
-812 LYPLKENYPLFQW
+812 LYPNKALYPLFPW
-825 SDALEQSITVSGTL
+825 TAENDTSITVTGTL
-839 LEQAGN
+839 LGGEGTTREEIF
-845 DPYGSGA
+845 DV
-852 AATPKWGYADTC
+852 ATPKWGYADTC
-864 YNGLNPYTGDEG
+864 YNGLNPYTGAEG

-892 VQLDW
+892 VKLDW
-897 VKYVKVQTASNI
+897 VKYVKVQTASNV
-909 DGGSIGEKSAEI
+909 DGGSIGEKSTEV

-1031 IAKINAIGTVTLDS
+1031 IAKI
-1045 KSAIDEARKAYDK
+1045 
-1058 LTAAQQA
+1058 
-1065 KVSNYAT
+1065 
-1072 LTAAETTYAK
+1072 
-1082 LVADKADQDAAD
+1082 
-1094 AVVAKIDAIGTV
+1094 DAIGKV
-1106 TLDSKKAID
+1106 TKDSGSDIK

-1122 KLTAAQQARVNN
+1122 AL
-1134 YATLTTAETTYA
+1134 
-1146 KLVQDKADQDA
+1146 
-1157 ADAVIAKI
+1157 
-1165 NAIGVVSRAA
+1165 S
-1175 KSRIDAARKAY
+1175 
-1186 DGLTDAQKALVP
+1186 DAQKELVTNYQ
-1198 ASVVKTLTDAETAY
+1198 TLLDAEKSYKKLTR
-1212 SNLPPRHSS
+1212 PTGGSS
-1221 DDTADS
+1221 SSSTTDDKKNDGKDVKS
-1227 TKPAQSSR
+1227 GN
-1235 TGDAGIAI
+1235 TGDAGITLYLGMGLVAVMAGAGI
-1243 YAAMS
+1243 
-1248 LLSVTGGTWVIGK
+1248 VTR
-1261 KRKH
+1261 KRKEN

>member
-1 MKKRIVSFLM
+1 MKKRIVSFLL

-30 YKVAEDATAQQG
+30 YTVAEDTTAQQG

-116 KLTIGGD
+116 KLTVGGD

-178 AMFDDWSFWS
+178 AMFDDWSFWG

-256 TTDSSGAASI
+256 TTDSNGAASI
-266 TFPEAGDWYVWA
+266 TFPEAGDWYVWV

-312 ALNAKTGLQT
+312 AMKKKTAMVYCSTGLE
-322 VVAGMKNNIQAYD
+322 AYD
-335 EDGEFVMC
+335 ESGERATCLWEVDKAHRKSVYAPNSPWNGTPDGEGNYPGKYNMYFT
-343 RWECSDPSVVFKPSN
+343 SDAPQ
-358 SAKNDGKGTEYW
+358 T
-370 DVDFT
+370 
-375 PANIAQNV
+375 NV
-383 TITATALDDP
+383 TITATLVSDP
-393 TLTGTFTFDVVV
+393 TVKASVTFDIVPMAEIYAVVN
-405 FGELYTK
+405 GEKAQKLEIEQFKDAAGKSYGEGI
-412 VDGVRQDELTLTTEK
+412 VIPA
-427 WKVGR
+427 
-432 KNTTV
+432 
-437 NYVVVP
+437 YVEQVM
-443 DGVDEIAIRPA
+443 IRPA
-454 VGCDVQA
+454 GEYLV
-461 LRWTAD
+461 AD
-467 AYDEDGFTT
+467 ALDPNKSVWKAEYDESGYCL
-476 VSRDTGAL
+476 V
-484 DETNSLY
+484 NSL
-491 AAIAERFPK
+491 
-500 DQYFYTKVNVVK
+500 VG
-512 CDKTETD
+512 D
-519 INVTAT
+519 INVTGLPVEKLGLKRGLLKLYPEDRWQIGRVAL
-525 VKEMYFFWPL
+525 KEQLEVQNSDGKIYLIWEK
-535 GGEAPTDIKAEGAT
+535 GGAAINDVKAENAAIF
-549 LYTPQKLES
+549 TPYDVAGNSFQLVMEHNAKTASFL
-558 GVFKLLMDKKAE
+558 FKLD
-570 SARFLFR
+570 SA
-577 INADK
+577 K
-582 AYLSDAAFSAVGQ
+582 SAAIYDDQFKVKVKD
-595 ELSIENGYF
+595 IEQKDGYF
-604 VLPVNTAD
+604 VLLIRAED
-612 FGPDKTFPEKLTNKT
+612 MEASASGPAKKT
-627 YYVVAVNPDGRKTP
+627 YYVAIENEDGLTTKILVTVYQRFENLNTPTAVEE
-641 LRVTALRR
+641 
-649 DDTKDTPDAV
+649 
-659 VDYLCLASQY
+659 YLCLASQY
-669 TNNANHATGY
+669 TNNTNNVTGF
-679 YGTMPERTLAG
+679 YGIRPERTLLG
-690 YPQSGTGMNMIVS
+690 WPQRGTGELIS
-703 LGNFGGYITYRFDQL
+703 IGNFGGYITYRFDDV
-718 ITNDPNHPYGVDFV
+718 IKNDPSNPYGIDFV
-732 VRGNNYDVNHL
+732 VRGNSWDGTAGF
-743 SFYEPAN
+743 SEPGN
-750 VLVSQDG
+750 VLVSKDG
-757 ETWYTLAGSDHYS
+757 STWYTLAGSDHYS

-782 KSDKTVSVFGGEAGL
+782 KSDKSASTYGGGIGFA
-797 GAEWTD
+797 AEWTD
-803 NYGNKGISY
+803 NHGNSGVSY
-812 LYPLKENYPLFQW
+812 VYPDKSDYPLFRW
-825 SDALEQSITVSGTL
+825 TDALEKSMTVSGTL
-839 LEQAGN
+839 LVSKSSDLSNRE
-845 DPYGSGA
+845 A
-852 AATPKWGYADTC
+852 AFPNWGYVDTG
-864 YNGLNPYTGDEG
+864 YNGLNPYVGG
-876 GEVFDLDWAV
+876 QAGEVFDLDWAV

-892 VQLDW
+892 VKLDW
-897 VKYVKVQTASNI
+897 VKYVKVQTASNV
-909 DGGSIGEKSAEI
+909 DGGSIGEKSTEV

-1000 VVVQEGEKE
+1000 VVVQEGEKK

-1016 LKTQAQADEDAVADV
+1016 LKTQAQADEDAVAD
-1031 IAKINAIGTVTLDS
+1031 
-1045 KSAIDEARKAYDK
+1045 
-1058 LTAAQQA
+1058 
-1065 KVSNYAT
+1065 
-1072 LTAAETTYAK
+1072 
-1082 LVADKADQDAAD
+1082 
-1094 AVVAKIDAIGTV
+1094 
-1106 TLDSKKAID
+1106 
-1115 AARKAYD
+1115 
-1122 KLTAAQQARVNN
+1122 
-1134 YATLTTAETTYA
+1134 
-1146 KLVQDKADQDA
+1146 
-1157 ADAVIAKI
+1157 VIAKI

-1198 ASVVKTLTDAETAY
+1198 ASVLKTLTDAETAY
-1212 SNLPPRHSS
+1212 ANLPRSS
-1221 DDTADS
+1221 GSSGSGSSIYPVQNGSNAAGGTDYSGGKYGLIFRASVSGVKGVQVDGKTIGKANYTVEGSYPAEVYLKAAYLKRLANGKHTLTVLYDGGSLTTEFTIGGVS
-1227 TKPAQSSR
+1227 TSPT
-1235 TGDAGIAI
+1235 TGDAGMAI

-1248 LLSVTGGTWVIGK
+1248 LLSLTGGALVIGRR
-1261 KRKH
+1261 RKES